1 MSKRN
6 FDEWISNFR
15 SSIANYKYY
24 VDFNVVYENVEKFKV
39 ELNIL
44 NSLIGSKN
52 IESDFIDIITEYPK
66 TLRCVPFLL
75 AVRQIEILAQ
85 DEDKMYI
92 YNFEKINYA
101 PEQYVVLMRET
112 GLFDLLENH
121 LVKSLIDY
129 ALGVEVGLNSN
140 GRKNRGGH
148 LMEDLVESF
157 IKKAGF
163 KEYYKEMYLSE
174 IEEKWGL
181 DLSKISGDGTSTKRF
196 DFVIKTRDMVYGIET
211 NFYASSGSKLNET
224 ARSYEK
230 IARDAKNIKGFK
242 FVWITDGQGW
252 KSARK
257 NLEETFNELDD
268 LYCIK
273 ELEDGMLEKLN

>member
-1 MSKRN
+1 MGKRN
-6 FDEWISNFR
+6 FDEWIANFR

-24 VDFNVVYENVEKFKV
+24 VDFDVVYENVEKFKV

-52 IESDFIDIITEYPK
+52 IEKDFISIITEYPK

-75 AVRQIEILAQ
+75 AVRQLEILAQ
-85 DEDKMYI
+85 DEDKFYI
-92 YNFEKINYA
+92 YKFGQMNYA
-101 PEQYVVLMRET
+101 PEQYAVLMRET
-112 GLFDLLENH
+112 GLFELLENH
-121 LVKSLIDY
+121 LVSNLIDY

-163 KEYYKEMYLSE
+163 KEYYKEMYLAD
-174 IEEKWGL
+174 IEKKWGI

-196 DFVIKTRDMVYGIET
+196 DFVIKTEDMIYGIET

-230 IARDAKNIKGFK
+230 IARDAKEIEGFS
-242 FVWITDGQGW
+242 FIWITDGQGW
-252 KSARK
+252 RSARG
-257 NLEETFNELDD
+257 NLKETFDVLDD

-273 ELEDGMLEKLN
+273 ELEEGILKKLI